1 MDVLDDILD
10 TLDLRGTLYFRTDFS
25 APWSVTVPKY
35 QQAAR
40 FHLVIQGQCHVGFE
54 DGEST
59 ILNPGDLILIP
70 RGNLHILSDS
80 PCQTAPDLETVLSA
94 LNYDGK
100 GVLVAGDGDPEAATQ
115 MICGHFTFR
124 QGADHP
130 ILRAL
135 PDYLIT
141 RASDRALEPE
151 LDDILRLTT
160 RRMFG
165 GAPGSSAA
173 VTRLS
178 EIMFI
183 ELIRFGLA
191 RNEELSTVMAAFS
204 DRHIGNALSLIHER
218 PEEAWTVQRLAL
230 EVGMSRS
237 RFADRFGELVGTGP
251 MSYLTDWRLQKALSA
266 LSEAGHSVQQIAIES
281 GYQSSAAFTRAF
293 TTKFGIPPT
302 EYRRNAQ

>member
-80 PCQTAPDLETVLSA
+80 PCQKAPDLETVLNA

-100 GVLVAGDGDPEAATQ
+100 GVLVAGDGDPDAATQ

-141 RASDRALEPE
+141 RAGDRALEPE

-191 RNEELSTVMAAFS
+191 RNEKLSSVMAAFS
-204 DRHIGNALSLIHER
+204 DKHIGNALSLIHER

-266 LSEAGHSVQQIAIES
+266 LSEAGHSVQQIALES

-302 EYRRNAQ
+302 EYRRNTQ